1 MVRTYDDFG
10 VADALAIHVHS
21 GLSRGPVRKHDVTGM
36 DTTDLLINVIGFVA
50 TLFAIFMWVPQ
61 ARITWQNRNNAQKL
75 AGVSETTQWLSAGS
89 YLLWGVFG
97 ALSESFWVMAPSLI
111 SFPLSVATIV
121 VVRRGRR
128 LPPLT
133 KSIPIIPMTTESISE
148 LARPAPLAV
157 DSATTAPIPIVSSGT
172 AASVGT
178 SPTPGEYSAT
188 GPIPVLA

>member
-1 MVRTYDDFG
+1 
-10 VADALAIHVHS
+10 
-21 GLSRGPVRKHDVTGM
+21 M
-36 DTTDLLINVIGFVA
+36 DTTELIINVLGFVA

-75 AGVSETTQWLSAGS
+75 AGVSETTQWLSAVS
-89 YLLWGVFG
+89 YLLWGFFG

-133 KSIPIIPMTTESISE
+133 KSIPIIPMTTGSIS
-148 LARPAPLAV
+148 V
-157 DSATTAPIPIVSSGT
+157 ITTTASLPIVAAVTVPIPIMSSGT
-172 AASVGT
+172 GASVGT
-178 SPTPGEYSAT
+178 AAALGEYTAT
-188 GPIPVLA
+188 GPIPLLA

>member
-1 MVRTYDDFG
+1 
-10 VADALAIHVHS
+10 
-21 GLSRGPVRKHDVTGM
+21 M
-36 DTTDLLINVIGFVA
+36 DTTELLINVLGFVA

-75 AGVSETTQWLSAGS
+75 AGVSETTQWLSAVS

-133 KSIPIIPMTTESISE
+133 KSIPIIPMTTGSIS
-148 LARPAPLAV
+148 V
-157 DSATTAPIPIVSSGT
+157 ITTTAQLPIVATATAPVSIVSSGT

-178 SPTPGEYSAT
+178 SGAPAEYTAT
-188 GPIPVLA
+188 EPIPVLA

>member
-1 MVRTYDDFG
+1 
-10 VADALAIHVHS
+10 
-21 GLSRGPVRKHDVTGM
+21 M
-36 DTTDLLINVIGFVA
+36 DTTELIINVLGFVA

-75 AGVSETTQWLSAGS
+75 AGVSETTQWLSAVS
-89 YLLWGVFG
+89 YLLWGFFG

-133 KSIPIIPMTTESISE
+133 KSIPIIPMTTGSISVITTTASLPIVDAAIASE
-148 LARPAPLAV
+148 GEPPRPSTEPRARASSPVLPFSFLRPAAAPARPA
-157 DSATTAPIPIVSSGT
+157 
-172 AASVGT
+172 AAEE
-178 SPTPGEYSAT
+178 PPKDDDK
-188 GPIPVLA
+188 PPKKP

>member
-1 MVRTYDDFG
+1 MG
-10 VADALAIHVHS
+10 
-21 GLSRGPVRKHDVTGM
+21 
-36 DTTDLLINVIGFVA
+36 TTELIVNVLGFVA

-75 AGVSETTQWLSAGS
+75 AGVSETTQWFSAVS

-121 VVRRGRR
+121 VIRRGRR

-133 KSIPIIPMTTESISE
+133 KSIPIIPMTTESISIISTTE
-148 LARPAPLAV
+148 SLPVIGTA
-157 DSATTAPIPIVSSGT
+157 TAPISIVSSGT

-178 SPTPGEYSAT
+178 SGTPGEYTAT

>member
-1 MVRTYDDFG
+1 M
-10 VADALAIHVHS
+10 
-21 GLSRGPVRKHDVTGM
+21 TGI
-36 DTTDLLINVIGFVA
+36 DTTELIINVLGFVA

-75 AGVSETTQWLSAGS
+75 AGVSETTQWLSAAS

-133 KSIPIIPMTTESISE
+133 KSIPIIPMTAESISVIPTT
-148 LARPAPLAV
+148 ASMPIVGTA
-157 DSATTAPIPIVSSGT
+157 TAPIPIVSSGT

-178 SPTPGEYSAT
+178 SGAPGEYTVT

>member
-1 MVRTYDDFG
+1 
-10 VADALAIHVHS
+10 
-21 GLSRGPVRKHDVTGM
+21 M
-36 DTTDLLINVIGFVA
+36 DTTELIINVLGFVA
-50 TLFAIFMWVPQ
+50 TLFAIFMWVLQ
-61 ARITWQNRNNAQKL
+61 ARITWQNRNNALKL
-75 AGVSETTQWLSAGS
+75 AGVSETTQWLSAVS

-133 KSIPIIPMTTESISE
+133 KSIPIIAMTTESISVVTTTVS
-148 LARPAPLAV
+148 LPTPATA
-157 DSATTAPIPIVSSGT
+157 TAPISIVSSGT
-172 AASVGT
+172 AASVYTFGAH
-178 SPTPGEYSAT
+178 GEYTAT